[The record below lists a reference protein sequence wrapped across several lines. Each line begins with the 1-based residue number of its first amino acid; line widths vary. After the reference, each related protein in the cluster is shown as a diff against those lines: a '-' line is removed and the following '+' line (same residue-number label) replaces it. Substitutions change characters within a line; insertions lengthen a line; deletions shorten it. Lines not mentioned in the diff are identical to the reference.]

1 VAHLL
6 LFPQFLTMSPII
18 KIESP
23 LMVSLLLIL
32 LLYELNKLN
41 NMFFHMLVWQA
52 TQVAK
57 SAASADL
64 HLHT

>member
-32 LLYELNKLN
+32 LLYALN
-41 NMFFHMLVWQA
+41 NMFFHVLVWQA
-52 TQVAK
+52 NQVAK